1 MGHMKAL
8 YMEIMEK
15 YNHEIPEDFRLS
27 EYLIKKEMET
37 AEWKEYEEKFR
48 ELQENKKTKTS
59 E

>member
-1 MGHMKAL
+1 MKAL

-15 YNHEIPEDFRLS
+15 YNHEVPEDFKLS

-48 ELQENKKTKTS
+48 QLQKRKKTKTS

>member
-1 MGHMKAL
+1 MKEI
-8 YMEIMEK
+8 YIEIMERNN
-15 YNHEIPEDFRLS
+15 YEMPENFKLS

-48 ELQENKKTKTS
+48 QLQDNKKTKTS

>member
-1 MGHMKAL
+1 MGRMKEI
-8 YMEIMEK
+8 YIEIMERNN
-15 YNHEIPEDFRLS
+15 YEMPENFKLS

-48 ELQENKKTKTS
+48 KLQDNTKTKTS

>member
-1 MGHMKAL
+1 MGRMKEI
-8 YMEIMEK
+8 YMEIMER
-15 YNHEIPEDFRLS
+15 YNNEVPEDFRLS

-48 ELQENKKTKTS
+48 QHQENKKVKNS

>member
-1 MGHMKAL
+1 MGKMKEL
-8 YMEIMEK
+8 YIEIMEK
-15 YNHEIPEDFRLS
+15 NNYEMPDGFKLS

-48 ELQENKKTKTS
+48 KRQEDKKTKNA